1 MTHAEITALLDPS
14 LSSQAKTLYLAL
26 RYCCDFKTGVAK
38 ASYSK
43 LAQLCTYEP
52 PARSKE
58 ETLVPTRKQLRHLIT
73 KLENADLIVKLED
86 GNLAK
91 GTSPKWSLP
100 LVKANLT
107 GASKNTVTGA
117 KQNPVNTGATDLTG
131 ANTEQSTG
139 AKQGPKRGQGQG
151 PSKPHV
157 NKGLQPQQGPGQKP
171 QQGPISG
178 ISDKY
183 IYINGTEQNFDNG
196 LAPIKASELQLD
208 QEMVSMA
215 RLVGLVT
222 PLENLQLIFIDFTS
236 HKNKRH
242 LVQPKADWLA
252 DWRGWCAKAKLY
264 NAGVNTNANNSRP
277 YQPSQQPKNATAK
290 VLSIAKRR
298 AANGGFESDGFE

>member
-52 PARSKE
+52 PAKSKE
-58 ETLVPTRKQLRHLIT
+58 ETIVPTRKQLRHLIT
-73 KLENADLIVKLED
+73 KLEKADLIVKLEA
-86 GNLAK
+86 GNATT
-91 GTSPKWSLP
+91 GTVAKWSLP
-100 LVKANLT
+100 LVKGNLT
-107 GASKNTVTGA
+107 GAAQNNPTGA
-117 KQNPVNTGATDLTG
+117 AQSPVNTGDAELTG
-131 ANTEQSTG
+131 AAQKDVTG
-139 AKQGPKRGQGQG
+139 AQEGPKRGRAQG
-151 PSKPHV
+151 PRKPHA
-157 NKGLQPQQGPGQKP
+157 NKGLQPQQGPRQNP

-242 LVQPKADWLA
+242 LVQTKADWLA